1 MPNWEVFDRKAK
13 PLVSQPLVTLQ
24 ASGTFSMNEA
34 SYDALGQPDQ
44 VELLYD
50 REERVIG
57 FRAATD
63 KSPHSYPIKPQQNG
77 RTFQTGGRAFC
88 KHYGIETGKARRF
101 AGEMIDGV
109 LAIDLKGEALDAG
122 RAKYVKRAKPKS
134 ETKKGLQG
142 PVELRAV
149 VSG

>member
-50 REERVIG
+50 REEKIIG
-57 FRAATD
+57 FRAATE

-88 KHYGIETGKARRF
+88 SHYGIEIGKARRF
-101 AGEMIDGV
+101 AGEMIEGV

-122 RAKYVKRAKPKS
+122 RKAYTKRSESKTSEKAEKQRGIVK
-134 ETKKGLQG
+134 
-142 PVELRAV
+142 LRVA
-149 VSG
+149 SA

>member
-1 MPNWEVFDRKAK
+1 MPRWEVFDRKAK
-13 PLVSQPLVTLQ
+13 PLISHPLVTLQ

-34 SYDALGQPDQ
+34 SWEALGKPEQ

-50 REERVIG
+50 REEQIIG
-57 FRAATD
+57 FRAATE

-88 KHYGIETGKARRF
+88 RHYGIETGKARRF

-109 LAIDLKGEALDAG
+109 LAIDLKGEFFE
-122 RAKYVKRAKPKS
+122 AKRGPRSTDKPKAKT
-134 ETKKGLQG
+134 TKKSSGVVQ
-142 PVELRAV
+142 LRAATA
-149 VSG
+149 